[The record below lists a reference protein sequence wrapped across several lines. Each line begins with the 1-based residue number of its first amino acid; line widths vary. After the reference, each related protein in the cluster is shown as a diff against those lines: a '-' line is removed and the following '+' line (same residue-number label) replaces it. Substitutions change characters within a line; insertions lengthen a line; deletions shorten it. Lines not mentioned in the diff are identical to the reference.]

1 MTCHRQILADYYA
14 CEVIAERDAFVSQHF
29 SKDFVWHAGE
39 PWGHGSDLASWQ
51 SEVAIP
57 LFSALSDARYE
68 VHILFAGSAM
78 NNPDGSGDGTQWAT
92 GSGYLHGKF
101 LNDWMGFRAT
111 NQNIRIRF
119 ADFFRLENDC
129 IVECYSQI
137 DIIDFLQQIGC
148 DPLPLSNGE
157 RFIYPA
163 PTGLNGVIMNPQD
176 DIETMRTFKLL
187 HKMLFD
193 GLNTFDGEGLESMS
207 MEDYFHPNLKWYGP
221 GGIGACMSFKE
232 FQERHQAPWLIAFP
246 DRKVLG
252 LDNLI
257 CDGPICGEAWFQSVE
272 ATHSGPYLGVPA
284 TGKTVKVSGIDYWL
298 RQDDVFTE
306 NWIFID
312 FVELFDQMDYN
323 LLEHARSLQ
332 S

>member
-129 IVECYSQI
+129 IVE
-137 DIIDFLQQIGC
+137 
-148 DPLPLSNGE
+148 
-157 RFIYPA
+157 
-163 PTGLNGVIMNPQD
+163 
-176 DIETMRTFKLL
+176 
-187 HKMLFD
+187 
-193 GLNTFDGEGLESMS
+193 
-207 MEDYFHPNLKWYGP
+207 FHD
-221 GGIGACMSFKE
+221 AEQCH
-232 FQERHQAPWLIAFP
+232 R
-246 DRKVLG
+246 
-252 LDNLI
+252 
-257 CDGPICGEAWFQSVE
+257 
-272 ATHSGPYLGVPA
+272 
-284 TGKTVKVSGIDYWL
+284 
-298 RQDDVFTE
+298 
-306 NWIFID
+306 
-312 FVELFDQMDYN
+312 
-323 LLEHARSLQ
+323 
-332 S
+332 